1 MKRMRRQF
9 DAARR
14 DYDALSYDGDLGDLV
29 SRDEPVYRIAW
40 VRWLPIAAAAAVVAM
55 IAFIGWDDGQTETT
69 KEGVVSQVSKM
80 KTLPVMSV
88 AKTMNLPK
96 ARRMS
101 GRLKLNRRSVFQS
114 TKRMKFASLSTKS
127 SVAKPSTLK
136 STVQS
141 KLKLKMKS
149 LTPLRRFRHA
159 S

>member
-14 DYDALSYDGDLGDLV
+14 DYDALSYVGDLGDLV
-29 SRDEPVYRIAW
+29 SRDEQVYRITW
-40 VRWLPIAAAAAVVAM
+40 VRWLPVAAAAAVVAM
-55 IAFIGWDDGQTETT
+55 IAFIGWDDGQTVTT
-69 KEGVVSQVSKM
+69 RQGVSQASRM

-114 TKRMKFASLSTKS
+114 TKRVKFASLSTKS
-127 SVAKPSTLK
+127 SGAKPSTLK

>member
-1 MKRMRRQF
+1 M
-9 DAARR
+9 
-14 DYDALSYDGDLGDLV
+14 
-29 SRDEPVYRIAW
+29 
-40 VRWLPIAAAAAVVAM
+40 PIAAAAAVVAM